1 MKFQFRK
8 SLALLLALL
17 ICLGSL
23 AACDKKTP
31 AGDGKDTAPV
41 TEAPAPSK
49 PTAPGLEEVVIVRN
63 AVGTEEYYQICGAL
77 KDYFVETLGVDASV
91 VIDYHYE
98 YAPREGKL
106 DLFVGDPMHIDI
118 TARAMEKATDSN
130 VCFLREDDLFAI
142 YAKRDHLL
150 WVGIQAFLNDAVTRG
165 VFSIPELYT
174 DYQLDLSELM
184 LREGWKQPFPSY
196 DGGILDPTLYSAGGG
211 LHETQESDISW
222 MQLIK
227 DTTEAEYVAYLD
239 KLELLGYQCTFN
251 NYIDGNYYN
260 NYYDFLGNN
269 IYVYY
274 MCEMGAEKGTVRAII
289 DHSSTV
295 SLQEFSYR
303 TDPSEQSTF
312 YMFNYNNTGE
322 NLFLIHSAD
331 NKWIVFDG
339 GTEEGTRKFA
349 RSLYEFM
356 EERSNLAEGEKV
368 VISCWY
374 ISHTDADHY
383 QGFKQMV
390 EDYYDKIVIE
400 RLLGN
405 VPDFERSARHNS
417 HRTKYRSLL
426 DTINKHFPDV
436 MYLKAHIGMK
446 IQLADAEFTV
456 LMTQEN
462 VIDYWVNNYDIF
474 KSTWKN
480 WWSYYT
486 DEEGYPKDGRGSE
499 KDLEYCLAYKKYDYN
514 NSSMITKI
522 DLAGMTILEM
532 GDAFR
537 ADQWMLPY
545 YNLSTLNSDVFVA
558 AHHFLNT
565 ELHPFYLECIEQGKS
580 LCFLVPCMDY
590 ATNHATNLDY
600 ATNTKF
606 PKDRIYNSLKAA
618 KNQFYVEG
626 SASKIYGI
634 RKVNG
639 LVTVVETIE
648 AKFSNVGKID
658 KYQ

>member
-1 MKFQFRK
+1 
-8 SLALLLALL
+8 
-17 ICLGSL
+17 
-23 AACDKKTP
+23 
-31 AGDGKDTAPV
+31 
-41 TEAPAPSK
+41 
-49 PTAPGLEEVVIVRN
+49 
-63 AVGTEEYYQICGAL
+63 
-77 KDYFVETLGVDASV
+77 
-91 VIDYHYE
+91 
-98 YAPREGKL
+98 
-106 DLFVGDPMHIDI
+106 
-118 TARAMEKATDSN
+118 
-130 VCFLREDDLFAI
+130 
-142 YAKRDHLL
+142 
-150 WVGIQAFLNDAVTRG
+150 
-165 VFSIPELYT
+165 
-174 DYQLDLSELM
+174 
-184 LREGWKQPFPSY
+184 
-196 DGGILDPTLYSAGGG
+196 
-211 LHETQESDISW
+211 
-222 MQLIK
+222 
-227 DTTEAEYVAYLD
+227 
-239 KLELLGYQCTFN
+239 
-251 NYIDGNYYN
+251 
-260 NYYDFLGNN
+260 
-269 IYVYY
+269 
-274 MCEMGAEKGTVRAII
+274 MGAEKGTVRAII

-356 EERSNLAEGEKV
+356 EERSNPAEGEKV

-565 ELHPFYLECIEQGKS
+565 ELHPFYYACAEEGKS

-590 ATNHATNLDY
+590 ATNHSTNLDY
-600 ATNTKF
+600 ATNKRF
-606 PKDRIYNSLKAA
+606 SKDDFYKSLKAA